1 MGGKEKSE
9 IAESV
14 SQNRLRPEHGSRSKD
29 LLATEINHHT
39 ATDFAFLHLGKMVLM
54 SANGRGDFRHHF
66 AFGGKLEGFG

>member
-1 MGGKEKSE
+1 MGEKKKKSE

-39 ATDFAFLHLGKMVLM
+39 ATDFAFFHLGKDGVDV
-54 SANGRGDFRHHF
+54 R
-66 AFGGKLEGFG
+66 

>member
-1 MGGKEKSE
+1 MGEEKKKSE

-39 ATDFAFLHLGKMVLM
+39 ATDFAFFHLGKEDVYKRQAPDRFH
-54 SANGRGDFRHHF
+54 S
-66 AFGGKLEGFG
+66 

>member
-1 MGGKEKSE
+1 MGEEKKKSE

-39 ATDFAFLHLGKMVLM
+39 DFAFFHLGKDGVDV
-54 SANGRGDFRHHF
+54 R
-66 AFGGKLEGFG
+66 